1 MATQKFLSQ
10 TAHRP
15 YPLPS
20 GPWILTQWWRDLL
33 FAHWPVNP
41 TAIAHLI
48 PPALELDLI
57 DGMAWVA
64 IVPFRMTGIRARFT
78 PPLPGLSQFPELNLR
93 TYVRPRQ
100 GRVKDPGVY
109 FWTLEASNPIA
120 VLAARRLF
128 HLPYRHARMQ
138 CVQRDGWIEYA
149 SHRTHSG
156 EPPADF
162 IARYR
167 PTVPAKSSALL
178 QWLTERYCLYTT
190 NAASQ
195 LYQGQIHHRQWT
207 LYEAEAIFNANTLA
221 GASSIALSG
230 MAPLLHFCREIE
242 VAIWALHKLD

>member
-1 MATQKFLSQ
+1 MSQ

-33 FAHWPVNP
+33 FAHWPVDP

-48 PPALELDLI
+48 PPALEIDLI
-57 DGMAWVA
+57 EGMAWVA

-93 TYVRPRQ
+93 TYVRPRH
-100 GRVKDPGVY
+100 GIVNDAGVY

-128 HLPYRHARMQ
+128 HLPYRHARMR
-138 CVQRDGWIEYA
+138 CIERDGWIEYA

-167 PTVPAKSSALL
+167 PTVPAKPSALL

-190 NAASQ
+190 NAAGQ
-195 LYQGQIHHRQWT
+195 LYQGQIHHRPWP
-207 LYEAEAIFNANTLA
+207 LYEAEAIFDANTLA
-221 GASSIALSG
+221 CASAIALPD
-230 MAPLLHFCREIE
+230 MPPLLHFSREIE
-242 VAIWALHKLD
+242 VAIWGLHKLD